1 MAAATT
7 TTGHLPYRAKRE
19 SIFLPFY
26 PYPLLLVAVAGCSTQ
41 TLATSPP
48 CGHHHFFSAMPS
60 DLKTEALW
68 QRLDALVKDADVAE
82 AKAIAA
88 RRHVQVAR
96 RLLEEEQA
104 TAADLER
111 TTVIAKGLLPSS
123 SSS

>member
-1 MAAATT
+1 LAA
-7 TTGHLPYRAKRE
+7 
-19 SIFLPFY
+19 
-26 PYPLLLVAVAGCSTQ
+26 V
-41 TLATSPP
+41 
-48 CGHHHFFSAMPS
+48 
-60 DLKTEALW
+60 
-68 QRLDALVKDADVAE
+68 DALVKDADVAE

-104 TAADLER
+104 TAPDLER